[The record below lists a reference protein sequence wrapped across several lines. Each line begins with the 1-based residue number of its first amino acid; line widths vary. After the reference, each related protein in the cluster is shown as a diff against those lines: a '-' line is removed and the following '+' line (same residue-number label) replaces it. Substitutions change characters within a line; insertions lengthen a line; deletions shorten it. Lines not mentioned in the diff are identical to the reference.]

1 MRFLDL
7 VRGAGRSNTVRGN
20 VGILGILGLLQNEQ
34 VMGLVSGLFGGNAE
48 VMAVLAGITAIFNL
62 FQRTRTEVPLSER

>member
-7 VRGAGRSNTVRGN
+7 VRGRSTPVRDVGN